1 MKEMMTRAEWYSDYM
16 EYRQVYGRKKPAN
29 DFVKYFLNWCSRE
42 HPETD
47 VLTQSMIDVW
57 CKQREC
63 ESNRSFVTRVSAIN
77 VFLKYI
83 NERSSSQFNLVDN
96 DLELEPLQE
105 PTLFS
110 KEELA
115 NFFRATDEIN
125 AHEDCRIPLPRFQ
138 AKLKAL
144 IVPVIFRLMYSTGL
158 RPNEVRWLDC
168 ADVDF
173 ENGIIHVR
181 KAKGYYQRII
191 ALHPS
196 MVSMLKRYNELM
208 EKEMPGRKVFF
219 PNTHDEYRD
228 IFFITTQFKRCWYKY
243 NQHGDREVISYSLRH
258 NYAVENIMSWP
269 QDGYNLDQK
278 MLVLSKSM
286 GHQRLSST
294 LYYFHLV
301 PRFADMLERY
311 EGEYLNEIIPEID

>member
-1 MKEMMTRAEWYSDYM
+1 MKEIMTRAEWYSDYM

-63 ESNRSFVTRVSAIN
+63 ESNRSFV
-77 VFLKYI
+77 
-83 NERSSSQFNLVDN
+83 SSSQFNLVDN
-96 DLELEPLQE
+96 DLELEPQQE

-301 PRFADMLERY
+301 PRFADLLEDY

>member
-1 MKEMMTRAEWYSDYM
+1 MKEMMTRTEWYSDYM

-29 DFVKYFLNWCSRE
+29 DFVKFFLNWCSREHPETDVLTHWCSRE

-83 NERSSSQFNLVDN
+83 NERSSNQFDLVDN
-96 DLELEPLQE
+96 DLDLEPLQE

-158 RPNEVRWLDC
+158 RP
-168 ADVDF
+168 
-173 ENGIIHVR
+173 
-181 KAKGYYQRII
+181 KAW
-191 ALHPS
+191 
-196 MVSMLKRYNELM
+196 
-208 EKEMPGRKVFF
+208 
-219 PNTHDEYRD
+219 YR
-228 IFFITTQFKRCWYKY
+228 C
-243 NQHGDREVISYSLRH
+243 
-258 NYAVENIMSWP
+258 
-269 QDGYNLDQK
+269 
-278 MLVLSKSM
+278 
-286 GHQRLSST
+286 
-294 LYYFHLV
+294 
-301 PRFADMLERY
+301 
-311 EGEYLNEIIPEID
+311 

>member
-1 MKEMMTRAEWYSDYM
+1 M

-77 VFLKYI
+77 VFLRYI

-243 NQHGDREVISYSLRH
+243 NQHGDYEENDDQEGSDILFSATQLCCGEHNVMASGRVQSGPKDACTQQEYGTPTPVIYIVLFPSCSTIRRPAGRLRRR
-258 NYAVENIMSWP
+258 VSE
-269 QDGYNLDQK
+269 
-278 MLVLSKSM
+278 
-286 GHQRLSST
+286 
-294 LYYFHLV
+294 
-301 PRFADMLERY
+301 
-311 EGEYLNEIIPEID
+311 

>member
-1 MKEMMTRAEWYSDYM
+1 MKEIMTRAEWYSDYM

-83 NERSSSQFNLVDN
+83 NERSSNQFDLVDN
-96 DLELEPLQE
+96 DLDLEPLQE

-158 RPNEVRWLDC
+158 RPNEVRWLEC

-181 KAKGYYQRII
+181 KAKGYNQRII

-208 EKEMPGRKVFF
+208 EKEMPGRKVLF

-228 IFFITTQFKRCWYKY
+228 IFFIR
-243 NQHGDREVISYSLRH
+243 I
-258 NYAVENIMSWP
+258 
-269 QDGYNLDQK
+269 
-278 MLVLSKSM
+278 
-286 GHQRLSST
+286 
-294 LYYFHLV
+294 
-301 PRFADMLERY
+301 
-311 EGEYLNEIIPEID
+311 

>member
-1 MKEMMTRAEWYSDYM
+1 MKKMMTRAEWYSDYM

-77 VFLKYI
+77 VFLRYI

-173 ENGIIHVR
+173 ENGIIHVQNYCPSS
-181 KAKGYYQRII
+181 KHGIDAKKI
-191 ALHPS
+191 
-196 MVSMLKRYNELM
+196 
-208 EKEMPGRKVFF
+208 
-219 PNTHDEYRD
+219 
-228 IFFITTQFKRCWYKY
+228 
-243 NQHGDREVISYSLRH
+243 
-258 NYAVENIMSWP
+258 
-269 QDGYNLDQK
+269 
-278 MLVLSKSM
+278 
-286 GHQRLSST
+286 
-294 LYYFHLV
+294 
-301 PRFADMLERY
+301 
-311 EGEYLNEIIPEID
+311 